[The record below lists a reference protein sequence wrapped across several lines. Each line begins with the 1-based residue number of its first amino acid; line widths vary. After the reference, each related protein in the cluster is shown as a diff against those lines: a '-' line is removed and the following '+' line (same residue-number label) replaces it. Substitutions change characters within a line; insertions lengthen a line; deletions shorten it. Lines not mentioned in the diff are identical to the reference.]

1 MLPRSYKSTM
11 RSCRKQNK
19 ERYESMQPYMIETVD
34 ITKRFPG
41 TLANDHICLRAR
53 AGEIMGLVGENGA
66 GKSTIL
72 KCLNGVYPSDSYE
85 GKILIEGKEVQL
97 NSPLDAI
104 RLGIGFVPQEIN
116 VLQDMNVAE
125 NIFLFDLRNGGQ
137 EKLVNHK
144 QLRLRTKQL
153 LEKTGIDLDPSANV
167 RRLSIGQQQMLM
179 IARALATDP
188 KILILDEPTTSLSG
202 QDVQSLFKV
211 MRVLKEK
218 GVAIIFVTHKLA
230 EIMEM
235 TDCLTVMRDGK
246 NVGSYTRDEY
256 DQNKIVEDMIGRK
269 LTVMYPERACSIG
282 EELLRVEHLD
292 VEHPYIADRYLVQDF
307 NLTVRAGEV
316 VGLAG
321 LVGAGRSEAVMGI
334 YGELKRSHGT
344 IYVAGQKVQIH
355 NPRDAIRHGIGMVTE
370 DRKKYGLH
378 FTWSIR
384 KNIALSNLRAIAPH
398 GFIQLKTEQ
407 ASVQKYYDAMGVKA
421 NSMNDLVE
429 SLSGGNQQYPERACS
444 IGEELLRVEHLDV
457 EHPYIADRY
466 LVQDFNLTVRAG
478 EVVGL
483 AGLVGAGRS
492 EAVMGIYGEL
502 KRSHGTIYVAGQKVQ
517 IHNPRDAIRHGIG
530 MVTEDRKK
538 YGLHF
543 TWSIRKN
550 IALSNLRAIAPHG
563 FIQLKTEQASVQK
576 YYDAMGVKAN
586 SMNDLVESLS
596 GGNQQKVVI
605 GRTLNAEPR
614 IVILD
619 EPTKGIDVGA
629 KAEIYN
635 LINQLAERG
644 VAVVL
649 ISSELP
655 ELMAMSDRFLVMAE
669 GRVAGEL
676 SKEEATEAKIMNL
689 ATTTYKTF

>member
-202 QDVQSLFKV
+202 QDVQSLIKV

-334 YGELKRSHGT
+334 YGELKRS
-344 IYVAGQKVQIH
+344 
-355 NPRDAIRHGIGMVTE
+355 R
-370 DRKKYGLH
+370 
-378 FTWSIR
+378 
-384 KNIALSNLRAIAPH
+384 
-398 GFIQLKTEQ
+398 
-407 ASVQKYYDAMGVKA
+407 
-421 NSMNDLVE
+421 
-429 SLSGGNQQYPERACS
+429 
-444 IGEELLRVEHLDV
+444 
-457 EHPYIADRY
+457 
-466 LVQDFNLTVRAG
+466 
-478 EVVGL
+478 
-483 AGLVGAGRS
+483 GA
-492 EAVMGIYGEL
+492 
-502 KRSHGTIYVAGQKVQ
+502 IYVAGQKVQ

>member
-1 MLPRSYKSTM
+1 MLPRRYKSTM

-334 YGELKRSHGT
+334 YGELKRSRGA

-378 FTWSIR
+378 FTWSII
-384 KNIALSNLRAIAPH
+384 NMIGLSNYWA
-398 GFIQLKTEQ
+398 
-407 ASVQKYYDAMGVKA
+407 
-421 NSMNDLVE
+421 
-429 SLSGGNQQYPERACS
+429 
-444 IGEELLRVEHLDV
+444 DV
-457 EHPYIADRY
+457 FTGCI
-466 LVQDFNLTVRAG
+466 
-478 EVVGL
+478 L
-483 AGLVGAGRS
+483 AG
-492 EAVMGIYGEL
+492 AVMIDII
-502 KRSHGTIYVAGQKVQ
+502 RQRQK
-517 IHNPRDAIRHGIG
+517 IHA
-530 MVTEDRKK
+530 
-538 YGLHF
+538 
-543 TWSIRKN
+543 
-550 IALSNLRAIAPHG
+550 
-563 FIQLKTEQASVQK
+563 
-576 YYDAMGVKAN
+576 
-586 SMNDLVESLS
+586 
-596 GGNQQKVVI
+596 
-605 GRTLNAEPR
+605 
-614 IVILD
+614 
-619 EPTKGIDVGA
+619 
-629 KAEIYN
+629 
-635 LINQLAERG
+635 
-644 VAVVL
+644 
-649 ISSELP
+649 
-655 ELMAMSDRFLVMAE
+655 
-669 GRVAGEL
+669 
-676 SKEEATEAKIMNL
+676 
-689 ATTTYKTF
+689 